1 MSVYLKARTAH
12 ETVMDLVTRPR
23 APNIPVKL
31 SGMLK
36 EQLLGIVESF
46 FESQS
51 GRIAAHRNKYFN
63 KIDTG
68 LLLGKI

>member
-1 MSVYLKARTAH
+1 MGWLESGCLMSVYLKARTAH

-46 FESQS
+46 F
-51 GRIAAHRNKYFN
+51 
-63 KIDTG
+63 
-68 LLLGKI
+68 